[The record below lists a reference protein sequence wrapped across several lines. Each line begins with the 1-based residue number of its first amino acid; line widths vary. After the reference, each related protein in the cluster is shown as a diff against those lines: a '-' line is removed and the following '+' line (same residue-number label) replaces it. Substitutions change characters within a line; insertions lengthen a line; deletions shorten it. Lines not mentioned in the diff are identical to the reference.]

1 MNIVELRIIP
11 MKSYACSF
19 NIYIHTHT
27 HRVQSLQSTTV
38 NVKENIILVVSG
50 NFLFIDE

>member
-1 MNIVELRIIP
+1 MPVHL
-11 MKSYACSF
+11 
-19 NIYIHTHT
+19 IYIYTHTHT
-27 HRVQSLQSTTV
+27 VQSLQSTTV

>member
-1 MNIVELRIIP
+1 MPVHL
-11 MKSYACSF
+11 
-19 NIYIHTHT
+19 IYIYIYT
-27 HRVQSLQSTTV
+27 VQSLQSTTV

>member
-1 MNIVELRIIP
+1 MNIVELRIIS

-19 NIYIHTHT
+19 NIYIYT
-27 HRVQSLQSTTV
+27 VQSLQSTTV